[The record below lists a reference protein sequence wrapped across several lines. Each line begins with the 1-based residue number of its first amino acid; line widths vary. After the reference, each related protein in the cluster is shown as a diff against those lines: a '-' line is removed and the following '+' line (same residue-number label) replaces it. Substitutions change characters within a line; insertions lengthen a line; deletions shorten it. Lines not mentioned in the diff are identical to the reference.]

1 MHQGGLT
8 EVRPRARR
16 WRGAVMVVLTM
27 FALGPLAP
35 AADAVGPEELH
46 PLLLALSV
54 RPWWGDPPALAPAG
68 LDGQRHS
75 LDAVRGR
82 VVLLYFWATW

>member
-1 MHQGGLT
+1 MHPHPRTPL
-8 EVRPRARR
+8 RPRFRG
-16 WRGAVMVVLTM
+16 WRIAEIAALATLT
-27 FALGPLAP
+27 FGLLAP